1 MPSTSLPKSV
11 PTYSASTV
19 KDAAKHGEVTHV
31 AASSLGHLYA
41 TPASASAQMPVVR
54 RIDHLII
61 RVDDS
66 RYDAFYSL
74 FADTLRLPTP
84 WPPSEHPAL
93 RSGGIFA
100 GNVDLEILYIPA
112 EPVSDQARLY
122 GIVFEAWEE
131 KPAGLAQRG
140 FGYLPVANQQKE
152 AGKPPKLHWM
162 NYFLPSFWQ
171 SNGWQNVLF
180 GLKKM
185 IPDSLWMKNSSS
197 GDNSKFVQWVFNQV
211 YPQGIVFLVT
221 YNPEWRDIDA
231 ERRIS
236 KAQLEMRA
244 GGVLGVIR
252 VKEVVVGTTQLTQS
266 SSLWRK
272 LLRPSIEETGLCW
285 QVGDG
290 PALRVI
296 TAEQDGVHHMVW
308 EVASLVDAHEALESL
323 GLLGAVMPDEIT
335 LDPEKCFGLDIRLVE
350 APGAF
355 TGG

>member
-1 MPSTSLPKSV
+1 
-11 PTYSASTV
+11 
-19 KDAAKHGEVTHV
+19 
-31 AASSLGHLYA
+31 
-41 TPASASAQMPVVR
+41 VVR

-66 RYDAFYSL
+66 RYDACYSL

-84 WPPSEHPAL
+84 WPPSEHPSL

-112 EPVSDQARLY
+112 EPVSDQAKLY
-122 GIVFEAWEE
+122 GLVFEAWAE
-131 KPAGLAQRG
+131 KAAGLAQRG
-140 FGYLPVANQQKE
+140 FGYLPALYQQKE
-152 AGKPPKLHWM
+152 AGKPPKLLWT

-171 SNGWQNVLF
+171 NNTWQSFLF

-185 IPDSLWMKNSSS
+185 IPDSLWMKNASG
-197 GDNSKFVQWVFNQV
+197 GDNSKSVQWFFNQV
-211 YPQGIVFLVT
+211 YPQGIVFLVK

-236 KAQLEMRA
+236 KAQMEMRA
-244 GGVLGVIR
+244 GGVLGLIR

-266 SSLWRK
+266 SALWRK
-272 LLRPSIEETGLCW
+272 LLRPAIEETGLCW

-308 EVASLVDAHEALESL
+308 EVASLADAQEALESL
-323 GLLGAVMPDEIT
+323 GMLGSVMPDELT
-335 LDPEKCFGLDIRLVE
+335 LDPAKCFGLDIRLVE

-355 TGG
+355 TGV